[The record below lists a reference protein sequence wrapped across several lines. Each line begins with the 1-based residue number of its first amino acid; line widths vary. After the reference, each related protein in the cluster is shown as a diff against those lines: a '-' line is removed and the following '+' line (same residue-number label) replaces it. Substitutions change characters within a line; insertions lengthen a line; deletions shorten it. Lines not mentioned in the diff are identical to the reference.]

1 MYRRFM
7 LVCVQ
12 SLTFTQVSQVVVL
25 WYEHLQSTK
34 FHFNSV
40 LYLQLSKYLSDTN
53 FTSMYCICS
62 ESRERTLNVHTTN
75 MFQKIDNHESW
86 LFHRHPKNGSS
97 KSLYNWLGPRISSPC
112 SAEVL
117 QFRATKCTWIYPRM
131 SLRRE
136 MRPTSWTEVV
146 LKRPYNQVDK
156 KGVGRQMR

>member
-1 MYRRFM
+1 MSSPWNSRRYPK
-7 LVCVQ
+7 
-12 SLTFTQVSQVVVL
+12 L
-25 WYEHLQSTK
+25 WYEHLQSMK
-34 FHFNSV
+34 FHCNSV

-62 ESRERTLNVHTTN
+62 ESRERTLKVDTTN
-75 MFQKIDNHESW
+75 MFQKIYNHESW
-86 LFHRHPKNGSS
+86 LFHRNPKNVSS
-97 KSLYNWLGPRISSPC
+97 KSLYNWLFDLSSPY

-136 MRPTSWTEVV
+136 MWPTSWTEVV
-146 LKRPYNQVDK
+146 LKRPYNPVDK